1 MKKLAKTRMHKIKAY
16 TIRDGYGEVLP
27 LSIKRD
33 WMDNTWESHAYK
45 CFPVGL
51 TNQLGWGI
59 SFPEDI
65 SFIWDGI
72 TDSTPDHV
80 KILSGEKYAYSGR
93 ANGTV
98 SFNTGLMFSTEENL
112 SLLSM
117 PVPNLFIDGAVPF
130 TTLMSTSFFRGEL
143 PCAWMIT
150 KPNEVITIK
159 AGTPIIAILPIDLE
173 ALQNSE
179 INFDKVES
187 LPDPKFDSNEYS
199 NVIYDLNRKAIWS
212 NFYRDAVDHLK
223 NVLGSHQV
231 KAIRLKVNH
240 ELNKRNDIIDK

>member
-1 MKKLAKTRMHKIKAY
+1 MHSIKAY
-16 TIRDGYGEVLP
+16 TIREGYGEVAT

-33 WMDNTWESHAYK
+33 WMDNTYDAHAYK

-65 SFIWDGI
+65 SFIWDGV

-93 ANGTV
+93 ANGTI
-98 SFNTGLMFSTEENL
+98 SFNTGVMFTTDENV

-130 TTLMSTSFFRGEL
+130 TTLVSTSFFPGEL

-159 AGTPIIAILPIDLE
+159 AGTPVIAIMPIDLE
-173 ALQNSE
+173 NLQNSE
-179 INFDKVES
+179 INFQPIES
-187 LPDPKFDSNEYS
+187 LPQSKFDSTEYS
-199 NVIYDLNRKAIWS
+199 NVVYNLNRTATWS

-223 NVLGSHQV
+223 NSIGKHQV